1 MKPFKLMSASL
12 VSLLA
17 LESVAEATCG
27 DTTLDSNEACEDGN
41 LINGDGCDD
50 TCAIE
55 ANWECNAAEFNL
67 DFNECFSSGN
77 CPSWVVS
84 SDGRVLTQF
93 TNSAPGIFVSTLPAV
108 GVTAEFTIGVTTTS
122 DDDYIGWA
130 VGYDQGD
137 VTNPNAEWILF
148 DWNQGYKGGNNP
160 GLVMS
165 RITGAANTVDFWGH
179 SNGLTEI
186 ARGLTL
192 GQTGWSDNV
201 NHVVAEPQQM

>member
-1 MKPFKLMSASL
+1 MKM
-12 VSLLA
+12 
-17 LESVAEATCG
+17 G
-27 DTTLDSNEACEDGN
+27 I
-41 LINGDGCDD
+41 INGDGCDD

-67 DFNECFSSGN
+67 DYNECFGTSS

-186 ARGLTL
+186 ARGLPGSDRVRIMSITL
-192 GQTGWSDNV
+192 WR
-201 NHVVAEPQQM
+201 